1 MGFADL
7 VPQGLRPILRSAKRK
22 RAEILLNLSSFPF
35 LSFFSLLEAD
45 TPNSPLPRERDL
57 PNPFSNPCKR
67 WPLPRPPLL
76 FSGAISML
84 CPAPARRAPSNP
96 GAAPAICRSATKS
109 RLLRA
114 VASKKRHSITKSRPI
129 THAKRLSQGLSRAT
143 TWENGAAA
151 LCGGSARRESLSP
164 KATFR
169 NSMAVFR
176 NPRLGWATFR
186 SREAKRLPATCGGQS
201 PCTIDTNNPLMRSG
215 HKGHRESYFSSRIS
229 KARL

>member
-35 LSFFSLLEAD
+35 LSFFSLLEAG
-45 TPNSPLPRERDL
+45 TPQKPASARTRSPQSVLEPLQEAASPQAASPLSRRHQHAL
-57 PNPFSNPCKR
+57 PSPC
-67 WPLPRPPLL
+67 P
-76 FSGAISML
+76 
-84 CPAPARRAPSNP
+84 
-96 GAAPAICRSATKS
+96 T
-109 RLLRA
+109 RA
-114 VASKKRHSITKSRPI
+114 VRPSRRPCNMSLGNEKSPFEGSGQQKRHSITRSRPI
-129 THAKRLSQGLSRAT
+129 THAKRLSKGLSRAT
-143 TWENGAAA
+143 TWENGGAA
-151 LCGGSARRESLSP
+151 LCGGSAKRKVLSP

-186 SREAKRLPATCGGQS
+186 SREAKRLPVTCGGQP

-215 HKGHRESYFSSRIS
+215 RKGHRENYFSSRIS
-229 KARL
+229 RARL